1 MLPPDAI
8 KEFREIYLKIYGIEL
23 LEEEAV
29 LRANN
34 LVTLYQIVLEDKPQ
48 VNNYNEYESGK

>member
-8 KEFREIYLKIYGIEL
+8 KEFKEIYLKIYGIEL

-34 LVTLYQIVLEDKPQ
+34 LVALYQIVLEDKPQ
-48 VNNYNEYESGK
+48 INNEKDYGERK